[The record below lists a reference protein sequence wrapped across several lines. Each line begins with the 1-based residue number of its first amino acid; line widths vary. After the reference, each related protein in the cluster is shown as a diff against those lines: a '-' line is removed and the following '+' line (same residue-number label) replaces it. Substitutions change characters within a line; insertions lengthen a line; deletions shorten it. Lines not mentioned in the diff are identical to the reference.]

1 MTKWFRGAEHD
12 RDGHRRDDFDPIDE
26 GARYRL
32 TPAVS
37 AAIWKRLRAEA
48 TDRPTGLFDE
58 EHARRRFHIVA
69 ERVGKRRGRQ
79 IRPDPTK
86 LTRAEGDQRRLTDP
100 LWDVFADVHRSKGI
114 RGGDPA
120 RSWDPDSDLEVE
132 DGPYRLP
139 GEREIERLLARP
151 LAGESTG
158 LAEDAPP
165 RQLQPDP
172 SGALA
177 ESAPHSQLQ
186 PDPPG
191 ALAEDVPHSQLQPDP
206 PGAPVELQRAAPAW
220 STPARA
226 WLPPALVK
234 SWPDALAPV
243 VERPAVTLLRREIAP
258 VDSNA
263 AHDPGLDQAL
273 GRRGAGA
280 PLPEA
285 LRQEMEA
292 LLGADLRRVR
302 LHTDEVAGTAAHA
315 IRARAFTV
323 GEDIFFAPG
332 AFDPDSAAGRELLA
346 HELTHVVQAQHG
358 RVAQGE
364 SGHTRVSN
372 PGDTIEQE
380 AEQAA
385 RRVAAAPRTRP
396 DDADPG
402 AAGEAEAAEEAGDHA
417 RQRPVSNAAAVSVQS
432 ATTLLRAPDPTATAA
447 PLKVPPGGTP
457 IHQIGIVAW
466 DGHPPLRLRS
476 SASTTEDNVVASL
489 PFNTHVQVIQRFPGD
504 WLLVATLDGKM
515 GFCARP
521 YVWSAPEH
529 KLPEPSAKLH
539 KVDGGDKGAAIHVA
553 RHYYG
558 DVADKWGTDL
568 RFYVTVLGA
577 VNHLTIPDSTDGW
590 KTVQFREN
598 DLIWIPSAAFARS
611 LHGALNSGSRT
622 YQLASGLGVAGAL
635 ERVGELIADV
645 QEAIR
650 RSGKHIPAAVARHVE
665 QSVVSVLESLLWMAV
680 GAVGLLAIS
689 TALGAAIGALAG
701 GAGAAP
707 GAAAGFEVGMALLEW
722 IGLGFLVAWIGNAVV
737 RIGTAFGAFFGAV
750 WNAHGNLEA
759 LDRAALAFA
768 EALGTLAGVLIEA
781 LAMWAISVG
790 VKAAAG
796 KLQGTA
802 IGRQIGAS
810 RLGEWLE
817 QRIQNHQ
824 AGRSPLPGPREA
836 LRRLLENRRRG
847 ERDDEQGPTPP
858 EPADAWSELARR
870 HGLDDVVTRIL
881 REDRVDPAVA
891 DRLLAKGMNQFDL
904 GELAL
909 DHGADGVR
917 AADTLVQA
925 NVQPSVARRALRMA
939 RDMGIGRRVIDLIN
953 SKHLENLQGFRK
965 FLADVAI
972 ELRLGK
978 LGKYNQLMEA
988 HERAMRGNRVSLEGR
1003 RQAPDDAESGQAD
1016 VIDYTQRQAVQM
1028 KTVTSETE
1036 DGVIDNLQKAINQLS
1051 GVKGEHPPS
1060 GFQRIADIRI
1070 DNAANPLRF
1079 ASREQLLSA
1088 LRGKLLDLDEL
1099 TPASATPGL
1108 VRITNAISTF
1118 LFAPAELQ

>member
-1 MTKWFRGAEHD
+1 MTKWFRGAEYD
-12 RDGHRRDDFDPIDE
+12 RDGRRRDDFDPIGE
-26 GARYRL
+26 GVRYRL
-32 TPAVS
+32 SAAVS
-37 AAIWKRLRAEA
+37 VEIWTRVRKESMDAYS
-48 TDRPTGLFDE
+48 GFFDE
-58 EHARRRFHIVA
+58 ERARRRFHIVA
-69 ERVGKRRGRQ
+69 ERIGKRRGRQ
-79 IRPDPTK
+79 IRPAPTK
-86 LTRAEGDQRRLTDP
+86 LTRAEGEQRRLTDP
-100 LWDVFADVHRSKGI
+100 FWDVFADVHRGKGV
-114 RGGDPA
+114 RSEDPA
-120 RSWDPDSDLEVE
+120 RSWDADSELA
-132 DGPYRLP
+132 DGPDLLP

-151 LAGESTG
+151 LAGERTG
-158 LAEDAPP
+158 IAEDEPAT
-165 RQLQPDP
+165 
-172 SGALA
+172 
-177 ESAPHSQLQ
+177 QLQ
-186 PDPPG
+186 PDPPR
-191 ALAEDVPHSQLQPDP
+191 
-206 PGAPVELQRAAPAW
+206 APVELERAAPAW
-220 STPARA
+220 STPARS
-226 WLPPALVK
+226 WMPPALVK

-258 VDSNA
+258 VDSDA

-273 GRRGAGA
+273 GRRGAGE

-315 IRARAFTV
+315 IHARAFTV
-323 GEDIFFAPG
+323 GEDIFFSPG

-364 SGHTRVSN
+364 AGHTRVSK
-372 PGDTIEQE
+372 PGDAMEQE

-385 RRVAAAPRTRP
+385 RRIAAAPRTRP
-396 DDADPG
+396 DDAAPG
-402 AAGEAEAAEEAGDHA
+402 AAREAEEAGAHA
-417 RQRPVSNAAAVSVQS
+417 RQRPVSNEAAVSVRS
-432 ATTLLRAPDPTATAA
+432 AATLLRAPDPTATAA

-457 IHQIGIVAW
+457 IHQVGIVAW
-466 DGHPPLRLRS
+466 DGNPPLRLRS

-515 GFCARP
+515 GFCVRP
-521 YVWSAPEH
+521 YVWFAPEH
-529 KLPEPSAKLH
+529 KLPEPNAKLH

-598 DLIWIPSAAFARS
+598 DQIWIPSVPFARS
-611 LHGALNSGSRT
+611 LHGALNSGSRS

-645 QEAIR
+645 KEAIR
-650 RSGKHIPAAVARHVE
+650 LSGKYIPAAVARHVE
-665 QSVVSVLESLLWMAV
+665 QSVVSVLESLLWMAA

-707 GAAAGFEVGMALLEW
+707 GAAAGFEVGTALLEW

-737 RIGTAFGAFFGAV
+737 RIGTAFGGFFGAV
-750 WNAHGNLEA
+750 WNAHGNMEA

-768 EALGTLAGVLIEA
+768 EALGTLASVLIEA
-781 LAMWAISVG
+781 LVMWAISVG
-790 VKAAAG
+790 VKAASG

-810 RLGEWLE
+810 KLGEWLD
-817 QRIQNHQ
+817 QRIQNHK
-824 AGRSPLPGPREA
+824 AGASPLPGPREA
-836 LRRLLENRRRG
+836 LRRLLEKRRRG
-847 ERDDEQGPTPP
+847 ERDDEQGPKPP
-858 EPADAWSELARR
+858 EPADAWSELAKR
-870 HGLDDVVTRIL
+870 HGLDDVVARIL
-881 REDRVDPAVA
+881 REDRVDPEVA

-904 GELAL
+904 AELAL

-925 NVQPSVARRALRMA
+925 NVQPSVAHQALKMA
-939 RDMGIGRRVIDLIN
+939 RDMGIERSVVELVN
-953 SKHLENLQGFRK
+953 SKRLENLQGIRK
-965 FLADVAI
+965 FLAEVAN
-972 ELRLGK
+972 ELRRGQ
-978 LGKYNQLMEA
+978 LGKYNQLMEVNQ
-988 HERAMRGNRVSLEGR
+988 RAMRGDRVSLEGR
-1003 RQAPDDAESGQAD
+1003 RQTSGDAESGQAD
-1016 VIDYTQRQAVQM
+1016 IIDYTKRQAMQM
-1028 KTVTSETE
+1028 KTLTSNSELAVRE
-1036 DGVIDNLQKAINQLS
+1036 NLQSAIKQL
-1051 GVKGEHPPS
+1051 GGAGGETPPL
-1060 GFQRIADIRI
+1060 GFQRIADVRI
-1070 DNAANPLRF
+1070 EGPKNPLWT
-1079 ASREQLLSA
+1079 ASRTQLLA
-1088 LRGKLLDLDEL
+1088 ELRGNLHDLGNL
-1099 TPASATPGL
+1099 TPPDATPGL
-1108 VRITNAISTF
+1108 VRITNAIATY
-1118 LFAPAELQ
+1118 LFTSDELR